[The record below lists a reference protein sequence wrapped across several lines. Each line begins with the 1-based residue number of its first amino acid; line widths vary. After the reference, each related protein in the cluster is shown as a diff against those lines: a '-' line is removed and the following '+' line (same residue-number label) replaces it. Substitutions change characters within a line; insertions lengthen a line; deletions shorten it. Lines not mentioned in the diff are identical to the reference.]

1 MEAFL
6 VDYGQNLHRIQ
17 YPQGVSYLIDDL
29 EKIDPIAFKFSLN
42 GKIQFKFFLYLFYK
56 VAFFR
61 SDSGQK
67 DV

>member
-1 MEAFL
+1 MQGHYEMEAFL

-42 GKIQFKFFLYLFYK
+42 GKNKIQFKFFPYLFLLI
-56 VAFFR
+56 
-61 SDSGQK
+61 
-67 DV
+67 